1 MFSIIING
9 CDLMSWKSASPSASQ
24 QILVE
29 GYLSAMNPLP
39 SIRIVHVGLLYD
51 YYKGD
56 QIGIGDAE
64 VRIFK
69 LTATGKTDKSYP
81 YKLEDEGTGSYTP
94 LDQDLVQPG
103 ATYKLSIQI
112 SGRPTPITSQT
123 TVPDTFAIL
132 SETPATPEYPSDDPF
147 SLLASRSNY
156 PGRKAL
162 YIFNALARD
171 TSLTNYLPYYKQDI
185 GQYPLYQMYERMNH
199 PSGVIREE
207 NYNTTS
213 SGDIELVVPW
223 NTFVFYGRNRI
234 VVNAIDDNIYDF
246 LRSQQVQ
253 SGDSNLTPGEI
264 PNIIS
269 HIEGAIGVFGSLSSD
284 TTATFVLK
292 RREE

>member
-1 MFSIIING
+1 
-9 CDLMSWKSASPSASQ
+9 MSWKSASPSTSQ

-29 GYLSAMNPLP
+29 GYLSAMAPLP
-39 SIRIVHVGLLYD
+39 SIRIVHIGLLYD

-56 QIGIGDAE
+56 QISIGDAE
-64 VRIFK
+64 VRIYK
-69 LTATGKTDKSYP
+69 LTASGKTDKIYL

-103 ATYKLSIQI
+103 STYKLSIQI
-112 SGRPTPITSQT
+112 PGKSTPITSQT

-132 SETPATPEYPSDDPF
+132 SDTPATPEYPSDEPI
-147 SLLASRSNY
+147 SLIASRSKY

-171 TSLTNYLPYYKQDI
+171 TSLSNYLPYYKQDI
-185 GQYPLYQMYERMNH
+185 GRNPLYQLYERMNH
-199 PSGVIREE
+199 PSGIIREE

-223 NTFVFYGRNRI
+223 NTFVFYGRNRL

-264 PNIIS
+264 PNLIN
-269 HIEGAIGVFGSLSSD
+269 HIDGAIGVFGSLASD

-292 RREE
+292 RSEE